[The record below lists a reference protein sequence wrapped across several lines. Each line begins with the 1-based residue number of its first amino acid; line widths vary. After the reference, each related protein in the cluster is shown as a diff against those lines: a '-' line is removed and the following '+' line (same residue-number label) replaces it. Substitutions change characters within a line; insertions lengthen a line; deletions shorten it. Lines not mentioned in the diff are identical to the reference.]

1 MSLSPTKALIFRI
14 IHRDNLPW
22 ILDNG
27 LHARSG
33 KIFDP
38 NYRNIGNP
46 ELIGKCSQRIVGK
59 SLLGHVERLCPL
71 LFHAIFDH
79 DVKH

>member
-27 LHARSG
+27 LHARNG

-46 ELIGKCSQRIVGK
+46 ELIDKRSRRVVPLDRVG
-59 SLLGHVERLCPL
+59 R
-71 LFHAIFDH
+71 
-79 DVKH
+79 